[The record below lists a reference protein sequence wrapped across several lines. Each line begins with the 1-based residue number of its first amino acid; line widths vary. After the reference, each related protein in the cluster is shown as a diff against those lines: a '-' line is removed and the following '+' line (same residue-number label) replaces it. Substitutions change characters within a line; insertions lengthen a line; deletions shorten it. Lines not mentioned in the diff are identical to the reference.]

1 MFVYH
6 TQHSHTVSVFDLLT
20 FKCFSFNVCCLFWYY
35 DAILQRLEEIYTLKW
50 IIYSPQFL
58 DSGSVSDRIGLVSY
72 LRMQTKNTTTQTQF
86 SPLFAYCIHGKR
98 SYGRRKSRESR
109 IWYRVWHC
117 PNCCRMRSILRNEIY
132 HRLRVKSLCTY
143 DSLLLTLYQY
153 SSSAAFFPLTYG
165 KGATYFFRVTTSCP
179 GIHTTTVVQDTNLL
193 PRRMVG
199 TMRENIHATVRSTT
213 WNPHYY

>member
-58 DSGSVSDRIGLVSY
+58 DSGSVSDRIGLVSS

-153 SSSAAFFPLTYG
+153 SSNEACFHSHTAKGRPLFLG
-165 KGATYFFRVTTSCP
+165 
-179 GIHTTTVVQDTNLL
+179 
-193 PRRMVG
+193 
-199 TMRENIHATVRSTT
+199 
-213 WNPHYY
+213 